1 MKNET
6 EKQDKR
12 KNILITT
19 VIQLVVFMVCYFLI
33 AWREPIPPIPEY
45 GIELNFGFETN
56 GSGQTATNPDF
67 TESEETDEELIE
79 ETESENVPEQPA
91 ESAVEE
97 ISGDLPVEEPKKE
110 PKEEEPVE
118 EVKKTETV
126 KKTEVKKT
134 ETVKTP
140 EVKKEVTTPKTPVA
154 EPVKPIDDKKV
165 SGQGTTEGT
174 KDQGVETGKID
185 ERALFGSQGGGKA
198 GASLAMTGWVWDEQ
212 PNPDDKSDESGQ
224 IVFEITIDADG
235 YIVGIKTLKSTVTP
249 ATERVYRQSVE
260 RLTFS
265 KSSGYVAA
273 SQSKGTISFIIKTR

>member
-1 MKNET
+1 MQNEK
-6 EKQDKR
+6 EKLDKR

-19 VIQLVVFMVCYFLI
+19 VIQLVVFLVCYFLI

-45 GIELNFGFETN
+45 GIELNFGFETS

-67 TESEETDEELIE
+67 QESEAEEELIE
-79 ETESENVPEQPA
+79 ETIEPENVMEEPA
-91 ESAVEE
+91 EAAVEE
-97 ISGDLPVEEPKKE
+97 ITGDLPVEEPKE
-110 PKEEEPVE
+110 VPKKEEPVKE
-118 EVKKTETV
+118 VQKTEPVKKPEVKKTEPV
-126 KKTEVKKT
+126 KTTEVKKV
-134 ETVKTP
+134 E
-140 EVKKEVTTPKTPVA
+140 TTPKTPTA
-154 EPVKPIDDKKV
+154 EPVKPTDDKKI
-165 SGQGTTEGT
+165 SGQGTTEST
-174 KDQGVETGKID
+174 KDQGVAEGKID

-224 IVFEITIDADG
+224 IVFEVTIDSDG
-235 YIVGIKTLKSTVTP
+235 YIVGIKTIKSTVTP

-273 SQSKGTISFIIKTR
+273 AQSKGTISFIIKTR